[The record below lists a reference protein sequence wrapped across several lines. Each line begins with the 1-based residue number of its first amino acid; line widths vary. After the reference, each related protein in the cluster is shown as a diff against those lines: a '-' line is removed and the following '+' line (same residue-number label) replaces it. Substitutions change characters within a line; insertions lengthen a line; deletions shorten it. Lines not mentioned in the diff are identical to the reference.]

1 VARFEE
7 RLWAE
12 LVEQH
17 GALLADP
24 PPAAVS
30 PHRVARSMPAYR
42 RRLLPAAGLA
52 TVLTGVLVAIV
63 IGLGSG
69 SRPSAA
75 FAVVRNPDGTVK
87 VTIAEISGVQG
98 ANQRLAE
105 LGVPARV
112 VSLNAGC
119 ATRAGEFK
127 PAPLTSE
134 QAQRIATLVGPAGSA
149 SVVLYPAAVPA
160 GDTVV
165 IGASA
170 LGQSG
175 GIDTVALAIS
185 IYEGA
190 APTCLPLG

>member
-1 VARFEE
+1 VASFEE

-17 GALLADP
+17 GALLADEP
-24 PPAAVS
+24 RAALS
-30 PHRVARSMPAYR
+30 PR
-42 RRLLPAAGLA
+42 RREQRRPAWRRALLPAAGLA
-52 TVLTGVLVAIV
+52 TVLAGVLVAIV

-69 SRPSAA
+69 NRPSAA
-75 FAVVRNPDGTVK
+75 FAVVRNPDGTVQ
-87 VTIAEISGVQG
+87 VTISELAGVQG
-98 ANQRLAE
+98 ANQRLME

-112 VSLNAGC
+112 VSWNEGC
-119 ATRAGEFK
+119 ATRPGEFK
-127 PAPLTSE
+127 EAPLSAE
-134 QAQRIATLVGPAGSA
+134 QAQRIETPAGPAGAA
-149 SVVLYPAAVPA
+149 SVVLTPAAVPA

-165 IGASA
+165 IGARA

-175 GIDTVALAIS
+175 AVSAVGLEVG